1 MLGVFL
7 FSMLNPTASYVLAQ
21 LSTIQMHSQP
31 YMPIILTLIKFGD
44 DVLDRIWAGKVTKI
58 HDQL

>member
-31 YMPIILTLIKFGD
+31 YMPIILTLINFGD
-44 DVLDRIWAGKVTKI
+44 DVLDIILAGKVTKI